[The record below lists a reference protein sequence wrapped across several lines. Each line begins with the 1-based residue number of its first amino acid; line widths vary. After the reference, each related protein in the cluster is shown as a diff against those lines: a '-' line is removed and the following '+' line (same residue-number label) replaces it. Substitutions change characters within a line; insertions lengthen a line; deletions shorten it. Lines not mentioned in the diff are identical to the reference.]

1 MMKLQSNCVPVQ
13 PGLFSTCRKP
23 YDRFHV
29 TNNYLF
35 KYLYAERERERVRER
50 EYFHCFFSCCR
61 RVKPCFS
68 NFKGMD
74 SEPHKT
80 PYVYVKYHHKFI
92 SGTRECISGLLRKI
106 FVFKVGKP
114 SFFPSSE

>member
-1 MMKLQSNCVPVQ
+1 MRLKTLP
-13 PGLFSTCRKP
+13 PGMFLTILGRGPRAFLIGTISE
-23 YDRFHV
+23 V
-29 TNNYLF
+29 NSELG
-35 KYLYAERERERVRER
+35 
-50 EYFHCFFSCCR
+50 
-61 RVKPCFS
+61 

-92 SGTRECISGLLRKI
+92 PGTRECISGLLRKI

-114 SFFPSSE
+114 SFFPASE

>member
-1 MMKLQSNCVPVQ
+1 MPCSFIISS
-13 PGLFSTCRKP
+13 LF
-23 YDRFHV
+23 
-29 TNNYLF
+29 
-35 KYLYAERERERVRER
+35 
-50 EYFHCFFSCCR
+50 FFIFFLSSLINSLSLPLIS
-61 RVKPCFS
+61 VSFFP
-68 NFKGMD
+68 FKGMD

-92 SGTRECISGLLRKI
+92 PGTRECISGLLRKI